1 MLIEISGIM
10 KMSGMSRQ
18 TDIKCHIFSEPQACV
33 DFNDDENFRNDRNSR
48 ILGISGI
55 LSMIG
60 KSGQTDIK
68 CCTFLESKGRSKLN
82 DVGNDRYVGNIRNL
96 EHVRNI
102 INIRIKCHAFLEI

>member
-60 KSGQTDIK
+60 KSGQTDSK
-68 CCTFLESKGRSKLN
+68 CRTFWNQKLKL
-82 DVGNDRYVGNIRNL
+82 I
-96 EHVRNI
+96 
-102 INIRIKCHAFLEI
+102 

>member
-1 MLIEISGIM
+1 MIMRISEMVGI
-10 KMSGMSRQ
+10 
-18 TDIKCHIFSEPQACV
+18 
-33 DFNDDENFRNDRNSR
+33 SR
-48 ILGISGI
+48 ILRISGI

-68 CCTFLESKGRSKLN
+68 CRTFLESKGRSKLN
-82 DVGNDRYVGNIRNL
+82 DVGNDRYVGNIRNV

>member
-60 KSGQTDIK
+60 KSGQTDSKCLPFGIK
-68 CCTFLESKGRSKLN
+68 SSS
-82 DVGNDRYVGNIRNL
+82 
-96 EHVRNI
+96 
-102 INIRIKCHAFLEI
+102 